1 MMNNLIDASKA
12 FENDNQVT
20 LMDNVNTYEIFI
32 TMFKNKK
39 YQKLIEKSLKLIFIY
54 VRFLKDKKFMFD

>member
-32 TMFKNKK
+32 QCSKIRNTKN
-39 YQKLIEKSLKLIFIY
+39 
-54 VRFLKDKKFMFD
+54 